1 MIGLIN
7 MRMITMNDAVNI
19 LIIEDDEDIN
29 RLLCNIVSKS
39 GYSPK
44 PAYSGTEALIYLDS
58 GKWDMILID
67 LMLPGLSGEALLKKV
82 TNESNIPV
90 IIISAKL
97 ETQSKIHALRAGA
110 DDYIT
115 KPFDIEEVSA
125 RIDSCLRRYRGLS
138 GTTITNQLTHKD
150 IILDVDAKTVSV
162 NGIQLKLTAR
172 EYDILLLM
180 VSSPHKV
187 FSKAN
192 LFESVW
198 NEKYHGDEN
207 TINVHLSNIRSKLAK
222 ANRDE
227 EYIETVWGMGYKL
240 KS

>member
-1 MIGLIN
+1 MKDSI
-7 MRMITMNDAVNI
+7 NI

-44 PAYSGTEALIYLDS
+44 PAYSGTEAMIYLDS
-58 GKWDMILID
+58 GKWDMVLID
-67 LMLPGLSGEALLKKV
+67 LMLPGLSGEEILKKV
-82 TNESNIPV
+82 TNESNLPV
-90 IIISAKL
+90 IIISAKV
-97 ETQSKIHALRAGA
+97 ETQSKISALRAGA

-125 RIDSCLRRYRGLS
+125 RIDSCLRRYRDLS
-138 GTTITNQLTHKD
+138 GLVNTNQLTHKD
-150 IILDVDAKTVSV
+150 IVLDMDAKIVTV
-162 NGIQLKLTAR
+162 NGTQLKLTAR
-172 EYDILLLM
+172 EYEILLLM
-180 VSSPHKV
+180 MSSPNKV

-198 NEKYHGDEN
+198 DEKFYGDDN

-222 ANRDE
+222 ANGDE
-227 EYIETVWGMGYKL
+227 EYIETIWGMGYKL

>member
-1 MIGLIN
+1 MIMLII
-7 MRMITMNDAVNI
+7 MRMIKMKDSVNI

-29 RLLCNIVSKS
+29 HLLCNIVSKS

-44 PAYSGTEALIYLDS
+44 SAYSGTEAMIYLDS
-58 GKWDMILID
+58 GKWDMVLID
-67 LMLPGLSGEALLKKV
+67 LMLPGLSGEDILKKV
-82 TNESNIPV
+82 TNESEIPV

-97 ETQSKIHALRAGA
+97 ETQSKINALRAGA

-125 RIDSCLRRYRGLS
+125 RIDSCLRRYRDLS
-138 GTTITNQLTHKD
+138 GMPVTNQLTHKD
-150 IILDVDAKTVSV
+150 IILDKDSKIVTV
-162 NGIQLKLTAR
+162 NGKELKLTAR
-172 EYDILLLM
+172 EYEILLLM
-180 VSSPHKV
+180 MPSPNKI

-198 NEKYHGDEN
+198 HEKFYGDEN

-222 ANRDE
+222 ANPTE
-227 EYIETVWGMGYKL
+227 EYIETIWGMGYKL
-240 KS
+240 KT